1 MVPPVVMASMLTSAP
16 GTSSNATAV
25 PNSGHIT
32 GRTDV
37 KASLQQGFSLL
48 ELLVV
53 IVIISILFTFTTLA
67 IRGTS
72 PEELIQTEAQRLDRL
87 LQLAAEEAILKG
99 MEYGLEFKS
108 NSYRFLVYAEES
120 WHPLETDKLL
130 RKRTLP
136 ENMEI
141 ELMIDAVDV
150 VIEEDDESPEEETDQ
165 TNYQASE
172 DEGIDTANEDKEK
185 IKPQVFLLSSGEITP
200 AFSVRITMP
209 GVETSYLVSGTLNGE
224 HWSEVSDL

>member
-1 MVPPVVMASMLTSAP
+1 MR
-16 GTSSNATAV
+16 
-25 PNSGHIT
+25 SGH
-32 GRTDV
+32 
-37 KASLQQGFSLL
+37 QQGFSLL

-53 IVIISILFTFTTLA
+53 IVIVSILFTLTTLA

-87 LQLAAEEAILKG
+87 LQLAIEEAILKG
-99 MEYGLEFKS
+99 MEYGVEFKS
-108 NSYRFLVYAEES
+108 NSYQFLIYAEEN
-120 WHPLETDKLL
+120 WHPLEADKLL

-150 VIEEDDESPEEETDQ
+150 VIEDGDETPDEEETAQ
-165 TNYQASE
+165 ANYQAG
-172 DEGIDTANEDKEK
+172 DGEGISTDNDDKDK

-200 AFSVRITMP
+200 NFSVRITMP